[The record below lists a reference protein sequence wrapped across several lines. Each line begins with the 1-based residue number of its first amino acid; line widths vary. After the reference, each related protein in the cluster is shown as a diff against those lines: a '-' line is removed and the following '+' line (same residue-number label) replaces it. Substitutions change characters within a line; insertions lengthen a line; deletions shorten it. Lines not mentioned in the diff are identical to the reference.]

1 MRSVFF
7 HLLLGVGLTAPAVAQ
22 DDAPKTRKKKQS
34 EAERRDGPYLGVSPG
49 ARDTAPGKTKVR
61 SRGAFRYVTWVGFQ
75 MVGRGGRVFIQSTE
89 PPVYNL
95 VPGASDEV
103 IVELVDSRLH
113 STNDARKLETG
124 WFPTAVLSVDADQ
137 HRRNVTRVVIKL
149 REVVGY
155 DLRQEGNYLFL
166 DFRPPTKPIVPPKL
180 PTPEPEEVEASRE
193 G

>member
-1 MRSVFF
+1 MRSP
-7 HLLLGVGLTAPAVAQ
+7 LLPTLLFLALAVPAVAQ
-22 DDAPKTRKKKQS
+22 DSTKKQK
-34 EAERRDGPYLGVSPG
+34 EEDRRDGPYLGVAPG
-49 ARDTAPGKTKVR
+49 SRDTAPGKTKIR
-61 SRGAFRYVTWVGFQ
+61 SRGAVRYVTWIGFQ
-75 MVGRGGRVFIQSTE
+75 MVGQGGRVFIQSTE

-95 VPGASDEV
+95 VPGGADEV
-103 IVELVDSRLH
+103 IVELLDSRLH

-124 WFPTAVLSVDADQ
+124 LFPTAILSVDADQ
-137 HRRNVTRVVIKL
+137 HSRNVTRVTIKL

-180 PTPEPEEVEASRE
+180 NTPTPDSETNE